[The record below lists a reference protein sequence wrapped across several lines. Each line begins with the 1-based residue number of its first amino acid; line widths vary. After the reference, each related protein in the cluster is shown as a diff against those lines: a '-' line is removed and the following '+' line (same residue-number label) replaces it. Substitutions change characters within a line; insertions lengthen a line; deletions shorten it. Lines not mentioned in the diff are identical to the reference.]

1 MYTRLLVPLDGSHLA
16 ESVLPLVEKLASAW
30 GATVLLLHVSEK
42 GAPAA
47 VHGDRHLSTVDDAT
61 PYLEELAARLRAE
74 GISVQTHA
82 HPAPEG
88 DVARSIAAHS
98 AEEGV
103 DLVILCTHGRGTVRG
118 LLFGRIAQQTV
129 RRGSIPVLL
138 VRPDDAGATPPF
150 EPDKILVPLD
160 GTSGA
165 EAALQPAAL
174 FAQTFSATL
183 HLVMVVPTQETVR
196 GDRQAVTAL
205 LPAATRAT
213 LDLAQEDAQTYLSA
227 LAEQVESVPVS
238 IEVRR
243 GDVPAALV
251 DEAAE
256 PGVGLIVIA
265 THGRAGLQAIWAGS
279 VTAQIL
285 ARVHAP
291 ILLLR
296 MIVE

>member
-1 MYTRLLVPLDGSHLA
+1 MYTRLLVPLDGSRLA
-16 ESVLPLVEKLASAW
+16 ESVLPLVQKLASAW
-30 GATVLLLHVSEK
+30 RATVLLLHVSEK

-47 VHGDRHLSTVDDAT
+47 VHGDRHLTTVGDAT

-160 GTSGA
+160 GTSDA

-174 FAQTFSATL
+174 FAQTFSAAL